1 MRASSLARAGAP
13 SADARASRRARRPPA
28 PPPRAASSSSSSSSP
43 PPALAF
49 RPGTD
54 ADAWTVR
61 ASVLREGMNP
71 LGLDPARCIVAED
84 AATRDVL
91 GFGQLKPWET
101 LSDREDA
108 AGAVVRLL
116 GLAPN
121 WDGDLVELAS
131 VVVAPSARRRGVGA
145 ALLRELVDEA
155 RRRASAKGTAL
166 TLCLLTLRRTTPFY
180 RRAGFEVVE
189 DAEAIPRPLRAEKA
203 AGTVVAKLVAD
214 DECVVMRY
222 RPDRDPGQQRA
233 S

>member
-1 MRASSLARAGAP
+1 
-13 SADARASRRARRPPA
+13 
-28 PPPRAASSSSSSSSP
+28 
-43 PPALAF
+43 LAF

-71 LGLDPARCIVAED
+71 LGLDPARFIVAED

-101 LSDREDA
+101 LSDRE
-108 AGAVVRLL
+108 GAVVRRL

-131 VVVAPSARRRGVGA
+131 VVVTPSARRRGVGA

-155 RRRASAKGTAL
+155 CRRASAKGTAL

-189 DAEAIPRPLRAEKA
+189 DEEAIPRPLRPEKA
-203 AGTVVAKLVAD
+203 AGSVVAKLVAD

-233 S
+233 

>member
-13 SADARASRRARRPPA
+13 SAGARASRRARRPPA
-28 PPPRAASSSSSSSSP
+28 PSPRAASSSSSPSP
-43 PPALAF
+43 APALAF

-71 LGLDPARCIVAED
+71 LGLDPARFIVAED

-155 RRRASAKGTAL
+155 CRRASAKGTAL

-189 DAEAIPRPLRAEKA
+189 DEEAIPRPLRPEKA
-203 AGTVVAKLVAD
+203 AGSVVAKLVAD

-233 S
+233 